1 MRKLN
6 TKGLSYVHGNQHCYR
21 LLEEF
26 QYFLQ
31 NLYFTCYGMVNL
43 ELSPQQK
50 WQPFGSG
57 VLVTGFRCKV
67 EVCFLLPQIFT
78 LYVDLKHGF
87 DMICIN
93 THIAQLLR

>member
-6 TKGLSYVHGNQHCYR
+6 TKGLSYMRGNQHCYC
-21 LLEEF
+21 LLDEF

-31 NLYFTCYGMVNL
+31 DLYFIRYDMVNL

-57 VLVTGFRCKV
+57 ALVTRFRCTV
-67 EVCFLLPQIFT
+67 QIWFLLPQIFT

-93 THIAQLLR
+93 IHIAQLLR